1 MPLGWRAEGG
11 MIQRERERETKQKTK
26 RKRDRNLEGDRVI
39 VTEHPN

>member
-39 VTEHPN
+39 VIEHPN

>member
-11 MIQRERERETKQKTK
+11 MIQRERETKQKTK